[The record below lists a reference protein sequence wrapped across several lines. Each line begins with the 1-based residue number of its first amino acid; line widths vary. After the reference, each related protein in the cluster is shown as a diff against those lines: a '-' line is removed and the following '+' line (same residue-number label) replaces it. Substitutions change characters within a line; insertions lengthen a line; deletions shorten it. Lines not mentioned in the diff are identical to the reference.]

1 MMGRFIM
8 STNSNGRRIF
18 DRVTLGVTSD
28 LPFGERERGPYIE
41 GLQQLDDPNKKSQLL
56 VFDHLYGN
64 LSVLDGK
71 TNSLVQ
77 VSSVLSAIYVG
88 TLGFVEAQDID
99 LGRTKVLGFDWPLIV
114 GASSSLVAALFLLM
128 VLRVHWSS
136 PDDLVTEPTHA
147 RQLLA
152 RRDRRT
158 IYYRIGWNLTYAA
171 ILILVYCVL
180 AIALVRGT

>member
-8 STNSNGRRIF
+8 SENSHGRRIL
-18 DRVTLGVTSD
+18 DLVTLGVTSD
-28 LPFGERERGPYIE
+28 LPFGKPHRGSYIE
-41 GLQQLDDPNKKSQLL
+41 SLRELNDPNRKNQLL

-99 LGRTKVLGFDWPLIV
+99 LGHADVLGFDWPLIL
-114 GASSSLVAALFLLM
+114 GASLSLVAALSLLM

-136 PDDLVTEPTHA
+136 PDDLATERAHA
-147 RQLLA
+147 TRLLA

-158 IYYRIGWNLTYAA
+158 ICYRIGWNLTCAA
-171 ILILVYCVL
+171 ILILAYCVL
-180 AIALVRGT
+180 AIALVRGS